1 VPFARNRSHDENIK
15 KMGNIL
21 FLKVRLLGCDRIV
34 RWIFTDLAVPATLTF
49 RVTFTETTHCDN
61 QFK

>member
-1 VPFARNRSHDENIK
+1 VSFARNSSHDEDVK

-21 FLKVRLLGCDRIV
+21 FLKVRLLGCVRIV
-34 RWIFTDLAVPATLTF
+34 RWIFTELEVPATLTF
-49 RVTFTETTHCDN
+49 TVTFTETTHCDN